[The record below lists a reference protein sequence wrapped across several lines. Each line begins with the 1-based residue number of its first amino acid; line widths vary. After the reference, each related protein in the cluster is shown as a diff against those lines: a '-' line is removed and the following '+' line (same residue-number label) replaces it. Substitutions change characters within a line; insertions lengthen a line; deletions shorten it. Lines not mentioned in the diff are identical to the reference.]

1 MGALPG
7 RTRRAESTSKVT
19 SLAAAV
25 RASVFPGATLLF
37 AFTHNRSHA
46 AAFEVARQFR
56 DRKCLTLAATGLL
69 EYASILVAAGAIA
82 RMECAFAG
90 GTYPA
95 PTPSRQLQIAMDG
108 GADND
113 PDWTNLTMT
122 LRLMAGALGWP
133 FAPTNSL
140 VGSGL
145 WSERGRAAIKD
156 PFTGGDTAVV
166 AALRPDVAFL
176 HAPIADTLGNT
187 IVHAPDAEE
196 SWGVFAA
203 RRVVVTAERVVAP
216 EEFRAIG
223 PRNGVPGPLV
233 DHVVL
238 APFGAHP
245 QGQFVWS
252 KEEGVESYA
261 EDYAFRQ
268 TLRGLA
274 RDPKALRAWVEDWV
288 FGTDHE
294 SYLARLGAARLEN
307 LRAEAMSP
315 RPATAKG
322 RDEPASPEERA
333 AVLAMRIA
341 EGKAVDGEAETFFAG
356 IGLAHLAAWGAERRC
371 RERGVAVALIAET
384 GMVGFRPIAGDP
396 YLFNRPNAASSLFHA
411 GFVRTLGAL
420 AGANARRCLAL
431 LAAAQIDLAGNIN
444 SSRAA
449 DGRLIVGSGGAND
462 LASGAA
468 ACLVVM
474 PLKAGRFVE
483 TLPFVTTPIRH
494 CAGVATDLG
503 LLERGDDGA
512 LRVAG
517 VTCEAGEERA
527 ALARLAERC
536 GRELAVA
543 PTLAR
548 YEPPTSSELALLRG
562 FDPQR
567 AILA

>member
-1 MGALPG
+1 M
-7 RTRRAESTSKVT
+7 SKVT
-19 SLAAAV
+19 SLSSAV
-25 RASVFPGATLLF
+25 RASVSPGDTLLF

-56 DRKCLTLAATGLL
+56 DLRCLTLVATGLL
-69 EYASILVAAGAIA
+69 EYASILVAAGAVE
-82 RMECAFAG
+82 RMESAFAG

-95 PTPSRQLQIAMDG
+95 PAPSRQLQIEMDG
-108 GADND
+108 RADND

-122 LRLMAGALGWP
+122 MRLMAGALGWP

-145 WSERGRAAIKD
+145 WSDRGRATITD
-156 PFTGGDTAVV
+156 PFSGRDAAVI

-176 HAPIADTLGNT
+176 PAPIADTLGNT

-203 RRVVVTAERVVAP
+203 RKVVVTAERVVAP
-216 EEFRAIG
+216 EELRAIG
-223 PRNGVPGPLV
+223 PRSGIPGHLV
-233 DHVVL
+233 DHVVV

-252 KEEGVESYA
+252 EEEGVESYA
-261 EDYAFRQ
+261 EDYAFRVA
-268 TLRGLA
+268 LRKLV

-288 FGTDHE
+288 FATDHE
-294 SYLARLGAARLEN
+294 TYLSRLGTPRLEQ

-315 RPATAKG
+315 KAAEPKG
-322 RDEPASPEERA
+322 WDEPASPEERA

-341 EGKAVDGEAETFFAG
+341 ERKAVDGQAEIFFAG
-356 IGLAHLAAWGAERRC
+356 IGLAHLAAWGAERLC
-371 RERGVAVALIAET
+371 RERGVPVALIAET

-396 YLFNRPNAASSLFHA
+396 YLFNRPNAASSLFHTS
-411 GFVRTLGAL
+411 FVQTLGAL
-420 AGANARRCLAL
+420 AGGNARKCLAL
-431 LAAAQIDLAGNIN
+431 LAAAQIDISGNIN
-444 SSRAA
+444 SSRSA

-462 LASGAA
+462 LGSGAA
-468 ACLVVM
+468 SCLVVM
-474 PLKAGRFVE
+474 PLKEGRFVE

-503 LLERGDDGA
+503 LLERDGDGA

-517 VTCEAGEERA
+517 VMCEPGEERA
-527 ALARLAERC
+527 TLDDISRRC

-543 PTLAR
+543 AKLAR
-548 YEPPTSSELALLRG
+548 FDSPTAKELALLRG